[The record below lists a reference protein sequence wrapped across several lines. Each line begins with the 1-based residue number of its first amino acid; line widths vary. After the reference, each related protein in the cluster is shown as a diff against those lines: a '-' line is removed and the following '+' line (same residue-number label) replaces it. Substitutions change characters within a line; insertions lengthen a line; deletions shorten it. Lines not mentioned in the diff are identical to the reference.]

1 MAKYLTE
8 HGSLLYSA
16 DQLGDEIERLE
27 ELTISGKLPEE
38 AQKEVT
44 AAKILIAKANLRI
57 STACRL
63 LIEADAA
70 EIKLEEDE
78 L

>member
-1 MAKYLTE
+1 MAKYLAE
-8 HGSLLYSA
+8 HSSLLYNA
-16 DQLGDEIERLE
+16 DHLSDELKRLE

-57 STACRL
+57 STACHL
-63 LIEADAA
+63 LIEAAVA
-70 EIKLEEDE
+70 EIKLEED
-78 L
+78 